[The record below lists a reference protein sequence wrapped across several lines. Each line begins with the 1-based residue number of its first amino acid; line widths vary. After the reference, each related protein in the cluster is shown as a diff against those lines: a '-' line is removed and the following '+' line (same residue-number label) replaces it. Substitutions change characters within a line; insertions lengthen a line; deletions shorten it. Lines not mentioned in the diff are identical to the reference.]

1 MEKDNILILLSFSIL
16 KTLIYLKIFWK
27 TEKINDENIFTNK
40 INLPNHQS
48 LGFSFSNK
56 CVKKYISS
64 NYVLLT
70 VAFL

>member
-27 TEKINDENIFTNK
+27 TERINDENIFTNK
-40 INLPNHQS
+40 INLPNHQNLS
-48 LGFSFSNK
+48 FSFSNK